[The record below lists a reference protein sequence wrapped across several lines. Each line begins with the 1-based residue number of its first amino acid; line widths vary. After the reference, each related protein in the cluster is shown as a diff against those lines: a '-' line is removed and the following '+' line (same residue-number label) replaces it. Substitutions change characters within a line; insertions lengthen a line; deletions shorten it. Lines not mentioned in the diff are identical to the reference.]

1 VAASQASSINK
12 CNKLLPLSISK
23 RRTMQRWWP
32 NSSNRLNNHSRMD
45 KKSVAL
51 VARVAEA
58 LITPTD
64 AMKTSCVPFWHF

>member
-1 VAASQASSINK
+1 
-12 CNKLLPLSISK
+12 
-23 RRTMQRWWP
+23 
-32 NSSNRLNNHSRMD
+32 MD